1 VSTQPRLLILTA
13 GFGEGHNTAARAV
26 HSAWTRR
33 HGTESAAIADV
44 FDQANP
50 LLNRCARH
58 GYLTLINRM
67 PRVWSRMYTLLDR
80 TASSFG
86 TLARTLVS
94 EKKVLAS
101 LLRDQRPDL
110 VCSTYPVYAFL
121 IGDAARAAGVRL
133 PHFNIVTDS
142 ISINALWWKA
152 GASGW
157 FMPNEDSAE
166 VIRRAGINPRLV
178 YVDGFPVAPD
188 FAEQHEENGPPD
200 LAAGARP
207 RVLVIIH
214 SGTRAVETAKKLLM
228 ETDWEVTCAV
238 GRDEKL
244 RAELERMAAERV
256 VPAQVFGWTP
266 DMPALLRNHHV
277 VVSKAGGATTQE
289 AIAARCPM
297 IVTQIVPG
305 QEEGNYEL
313 LRRHGVGGYAPHPE
327 AVIQRLRAA
336 FARGGALWASW
347 RDALE
352 PLARPDAAD
361 RIASRMTHLLQRNSP
376 VSV

>member
-1 VSTQPRLLILTA
+1 M
-13 GFGEGHNTAARAV
+13 
-26 HSAWTRR
+26 
-33 HGTESAAIADV
+33 
-44 FDQANP
+44 
-50 LLNRCARH
+50 
-58 GYLTLINRM
+58 LINRM
-67 PRVWSRMYTLLDR
+67 PLVWSRMYALLDR
-80 TASSFG
+80 SASSFG
-86 TLARTLVS
+86 ALARSLVA
-94 EKKVLAS
+94 ERKVLADN
-101 LLRDQRPDL
+101 LLRDRPDV

-121 IGDAARAAGVRL
+121 MEQAARAAGLTV

-157 FMPNEDSAE
+157 FLPNEDSAE
-166 VIRRAGINPRLV
+166 VVRRAGIHPRLV
-178 YVDGFPVAPD
+178 HVDGFPVASGFVGD
-188 FAEQHEENGPPD
+188 DDSCVVPD

-214 SGTRAVETAKKLLM
+214 SGTRSTDAAWRLLS

-238 GRDEKL
+238 GRDLKL
-244 RAELERMAAERV
+244 RAALERVAAERAA
-256 VPAQVFGWTP
+256 PTRIYGWTTE
-266 DMPALLRNHHV
+266 MPRLLRTHHV

-313 LRRHGVGGYAPHPE
+313 LRRHGIGGYAPGGA
-327 AVIQRLRAA
+327 AVVQRLRAA
-336 FARGGALWASW
+336 FARGGAVWSAW

-352 PLARPDAAD
+352 PLSRPDAAD
-361 RIASRMTHLLQRNSP
+361 RIVSRMAHLITRPQAME
-376 VSV
+376 V